1 MQYVVHAE
9 WINRPATVIIDKEG
23 IVRLAYR
30 GTYWGDRPKIE
41 EILEMVR
48 TGDFS
53 FEHPERRKVDPVAE

>member
-23 IVRLAYR
+23 TVRLAYR

-53 FEHPERRKVDPVAE
+53 FEHPERRKVDPVSE

>member
-48 TGDFS
+48 DEDFS
-53 FEHPERRKVDPVAE
+53 FEHLQRWKLDTEPE